1 MEGAMTCEKCP
12 NDLSEI
18 FMGWMVSNFFGKD
31 WATYEP
37 HYFCSLDCLSR
48 WVEAQRPIAAVE
60 ERP

>member
-37 HYFCSLDCLSR
+37 HYFCSLD
-48 WVEAQRPIAAVE
+48 
-60 ERP
+60 